1 MQFCSACGGRLDAP
15 PPTTCPACRQQ
26 YWRNAKPGAAAL
38 AVREGRLLLV
48 RRALDPWRGAWC
60 APSGFCD
67 GDEHPILT
75 AERETLEE
83 AGVPVRVTGFLGIW
97 TSPYGDD
104 GETAA
109 VAYYHA
115 EPVDSPAVPP
125 DAAEVSE
132 VAWFAWDELPAD
144 LAPPG
149 RLPAILVAWRKAC
162 LAGET
167 VTPLPDRPLTRR

>member
-1 MQFCSACGGRLDAP
+1 
-15 PPTTCPACRQQ
+15 
-26 YWRNAKPGAAAL
+26 
-38 AVREGRLLLV
+38 VRDGRLLLV

-83 AGVPVRVTGFLGIW
+83 TGFAVRVTGFLGIW
-97 TSPYGDD
+97 AGPYED
-104 GETAA
+104 GEATA

-115 EPVDSPAVPP
+115 ELAGSPNGAP
-125 DAAEVSE
+125 DPDEVSD
-132 VAWFAWDELPAD
+132 VRWFAWDELPEQ
-144 LAPPG
+144 LAPPDWFPDV
-149 RLPAILVAWRKAC
+149 LTAWHAAY

-167 VTPLPDRPLTRR
+167 TTPLRDRPDAPR

>member
-1 MQFCSACGGRLDAP
+1 VQFCSGCGTRLEAP
-15 PPTTCPACRQQ
+15 PPTTCSACGRRH
-26 YWRNAKPGAAAL
+26 WRNAKPGAAAL
-38 AVREGRLLLV
+38 AVRHGRLLLV
-48 RRALDPWRGAWC
+48 RRALHPWRGAWC

-83 AGVPVRVTGFLGIW
+83 AGVCVRVTGFLGIW

-115 EPVDSPAVPP
+115 EPVDSPAVAP

-149 RLPAILVAWRKAC
+149 RLPAILAAWRKAY

-167 VTPLPDRPLTRR
+167 VTPLPDRP

>member
-1 MQFCSACGGRLDAP
+1 MQFCSGCGTRLDVL
-15 PPTTCPACRQQ
+15 PPTTCSTCGRRH
-26 YWRNAKPGAAAL
+26 WRNAKPGAAAL
-38 AVREGRLLLV
+38 AVRDGRLLLV

-83 AGVPVRVTGFLGIW
+83 AGVRVRVTGFLGIW
-97 TSPYGDD
+97 TSPYDD
-104 GETAA
+104 EETAA

-115 EPVDSPAVPP
+115 EPVGSLAGAP
-125 DAAEVSE
+125 DAAEVSD

-149 RLPAILVAWRKAC
+149 RLPAILAAWRQAY

-167 VTPLPDRPLTRR
+167 VTRLPDRP